1 MIPRSIWRWMILDIK
16 RRKKEKRIYLLGG
29 LIGICVSAVSLFYF
43 FQAEK
48 AEAEKRMV
56 EIVNYV
62 KVQCSTYT
70 HYNESSE
77 SKSLL
82 RAIESARQMSTNI
95 DMEIENG
102 GQLSEDFLKENL
114 QTLWVDGILVLDTEG
129 RTECEYSMDES
140 LTSEITEYLQKD
152 IIMDFAGYEE
162 RSYSERFTR
171 EDGSHIAIAAC
182 ARKAAQGI
190 VAIYYYTPPE
200 FARNYTLTIQ
210 GLLNGYSTQ
219 KDGTIIV
226 ADEGIIVA
234 SNDESLL
241 RQNTADNEVVQA
253 MKKHTDS
260 QHIYHLRKEGT
271 GCYGIMLKQC
281 DYYIY
286 AYLPDTEVFHN
297 LPLSMIGVISL
308 YCLMF
313 SIFWFWTYRTN
324 LAHRKQEQEKDEKYK
339 AELLIAA
346 KKAEAA
352 NEAKT
357 EFLQRMSHDIR
368 TPINGIRGLVN
379 MADHY
384 AEDMEKQTEF
394 RTKVKEASNLL
405 LELVNDVLDMSKLE
419 SGEIVL
425 EEIPFNLSSI
435 SREVFVVIEQMA
447 AEQNIR
453 VVWEKKEIT
462 HRDFIGSPGYVKRV
476 MMNILSNAV
485 KYNKENGQIYISCVE
500 IPSEQPEMTTME
512 FVCRDTGIGMAEEF
526 QKHIFEPFAQE
537 HTGSRA
543 KFAGTGLG
551 MAISKKLVEEM
562 GGTITFESEKG
573 VGTTF
578 VIRVPFKID
587 PDADKRE
594 EPKNVSEKSI
604 KGLHVLLA
612 EDNELNM
619 EIAEFV
625 LQNEGAEVTKAWNGQ
640 ETVELFRKSES
651 GEFDVILMDI
661 MMPVLNGYEA
671 ARRIRSLDRED
682 AKKIPIIAM
691 TANAFTEDRIRAKEA
706 GMDEHIAKPVD
717 VELLIKV
724 IHNYKNHTDK
734 GNKIIWIKN
743 KKS

>member
-1 MIPRSIWRWMILDIK
+1 MDIK
-16 RRKKEKRIYLLGG
+16 RKKKEKRIQLFGG
-29 LIGICVSAVSLFYF
+29 LIGICVAVVSLFYF
-43 FQAEK
+43 FHAEK

-102 GQLSEDFLKENL
+102 GHLSQEFLKENL
-114 QTLWVDGILVLDTEG
+114 QTLWVDGILVLDAVGKTD
-129 RTECEYSMDES
+129 CEYSMDES
-140 LTSEITEYLQKD
+140 LTGEITAYLQKD

-171 EDGSHIAIAAC
+171 EDGSYIDIATC
-182 ARKAAQGI
+182 ARKDAPGI

-210 GLLNGYSTQ
+210 GLLNGYSIQ
-219 KDGTIIV
+219 KDGTVIV
-226 ADEGIIVA
+226 ADDGIVVA

-241 RQNTADNEVVQA
+241 GQNTADNEVVQA

-271 GCYGIMLKQC
+271 GCYGIMLKQR

-286 AYLPDTEVFHN
+286 AYLPDTEVFRN
-297 LPLSMIGVISL
+297 LPLSVTAVVFL
-308 YCLMF
+308 YLL
-313 SIFWFWTYRTN
+313 IFGIFCFWGYRAD
-324 LAHRKQEQEKDEKYK
+324 LAHRKHEQEKDEKYK
-339 AELLIAA
+339 AELLRAA

-368 TPINGIRGLVN
+368 TPINGICGMIDV
-379 MADHY
+379 ADHY
-384 AEDMEKQTEF
+384 AEDMKKQTEC
-394 RTKVKEASNLL
+394 RAKIKEASHLL
-405 LELVNDVLDMSKLE
+405 LELINEVLDMSKLE
-419 SGEIVL
+419 SDEVIL
-425 EEIPFNLSSI
+425 EEIPFNLNSI
-435 SREVFVVIEQMA
+435 SEEILGVIEHMA

-453 VVWEKKEIT
+453 ILWEEKEVT
-462 HRDFIGSPGYVKRV
+462 HWNLIGSPVHVKRIL
-476 MMNILSNAV
+476 MNILSNAV
-485 KYNKENGQIYISCVE
+485 KYNKENGYVYISCRE
-500 IPSEQPEMTTME
+500 IPSEQTAMTTLE
-512 FVCRDTGIGMAEEF
+512 FVCRDTGIGMTEAF
-526 QKHIFEPFAQE
+526 QKRIFEPFAQE
-537 HTGSRA
+537 HAGSRT

-551 MAISKKLVEEM
+551 MPITKKLVEKM
-562 GGTITFESEKG
+562 GGTISFESKEG
-573 VGTTF
+573 TGTTF
-578 VIRVPFKID
+578 VIRIPFRID
-587 PDADKRE
+587 TDRKDRTETE
-594 EPKNVSEKSI
+594 EKTETSI
-604 KGLHVLLA
+604 QGLHVLLT

-625 LQNEGAEVTKAWNGQ
+625 LQNEGAVVTKAWNGQ
-640 ETVELFRKSES
+640 KAVDIFRKNRP

-661 MMPVLNGYEA
+661 MMPVMNGYEA
-671 ARRIRSLDRED
+671 AKMIRSLDRED
-682 AKKIPIIAM
+682 AKVIPIIAM
-691 TANAFTEDRIRAKEA
+691 TANAFIEDRMRAKEA

-717 VELLIKV
+717 RKLLVKV
-724 IHNYKNHTDK
+724 INELVKHNQREKL
-734 GNKIIWIKN
+734 
-743 KKS
+743 

>member
-1 MIPRSIWRWMILDIK
+1 
-16 RRKKEKRIYLLGG
+16 
-29 LIGICVSAVSLFYF
+29 
-43 FQAEK
+43 
-48 AEAEKRMV
+48 
-56 EIVNYV
+56 
-62 KVQCSTYT
+62 
-70 HYNESSE
+70 
-77 SKSLL
+77 
-82 RAIESARQMSTNI
+82 MSTNI
-95 DMEIENG
+95 KMETENG
-102 GQLSEDFLKENL
+102 RQLSQDFLKENM
-114 QTLWVDGILVLDTEG
+114 QTLWVDGIIVLGKEG
-129 RTECEYSMDES
+129 KTDCEYSTDES
-140 LTSEITEYLQKD
+140 LTSEITAYLQKD

-171 EDGSHIAIAAC
+171 EDGSRIDIAAC
-182 ARKAAQGI
+182 ARKDEPGI
-190 VAIYYYTPPE
+190 VAIYYYTSPE
-200 FARNYTLTIQ
+200 FTRNYTLTIQ
-210 GLLNGYSTQ
+210 GLLKGYSTQ

-226 ADEGIIVA
+226 ADNGIVVA

-241 RQNTADNEVVQA
+241 GQNTADNEVVQA
-253 MKKHTDS
+253 MKRHTDS
-260 QHIYHLRKEGT
+260 QHIYHLKNEGI
-271 GCYGIMLKQC
+271 GCYGIMLKQR

-297 LPLSMIGVISL
+297 LPFGVISVIFF
-308 YCLMF
+308 YFLMF

-384 AEDMEKQTEF
+384 ADDMEKQTEY

-453 VVWEKKEIT
+453 VAWEKKEIT

-485 KYNKENGQIYISCVE
+485 KYNKENGQIYVSCVE

-562 GGTITFESEKG
+562 GGTITFESKKG

-587 PDADKRE
+587 LDADKRE
-594 EPKNVSEKSI
+594 ESKDVSEKSI
-604 KGLHVLLA
+604 KGMHVLLA

-619 EIAEFV
+619 EIAEFL

-640 ETVELFRKSES
+640 EIVELFRKSEA

-661 MMPVLNGYEA
+661 MMPIINGYEA
-671 ARRIRSLDRED
+671 AKRIRSLDRED

-706 GMDEHIAKPVD
+706 GMDEHVAKPID

-724 IHNYKNHTDK
+724 IHKLVKHN
-734 GNKIIWIKN
+734 
-743 KKS
+743 

>member
-1 MIPRSIWRWMILDIK
+1 M
-16 RRKKEKRIYLLGG
+16 
-29 LIGICVSAVSLFYF
+29 
-43 FQAEK
+43 
-48 AEAEKRMV
+48 
-56 EIVNYV
+56 
-62 KVQCSTYT
+62 
-70 HYNESSE
+70 
-77 SKSLL
+77 
-82 RAIESARQMSTNI
+82 
-95 DMEIENG
+95 
-102 GQLSEDFLKENL
+102 
-114 QTLWVDGILVLDTEG
+114 LDTEG
-129 RTECEYSMDES
+129 KTDCEYSTDES
-140 LTSEITEYLQKD
+140 LTNEITAYLQKD

-171 EDGSHIAIAAC
+171 EDGSRIDIAAC
-182 ARKAAQGI
+182 ARKDEPGI
-190 VAIYYYTPPE
+190 VAIYYYTSLE
-200 FARNYTLTIQ
+200 FTRNYTLTIQ
-210 GLLNGYSTQ
+210 GLLKGYSTQ

-226 ADEGIIVA
+226 ADNGIVVA

-241 RQNTADNEVVQA
+241 GQNTADNEVVQA
-253 MKKHTDS
+253 MKRHTDS
-260 QHIYHLRKEGT
+260 QHIYHLKNEGI
-271 GCYGIMLKQC
+271 GCYGIMLKQR

-297 LPLSMIGVISL
+297 LPFGVISVIFF
-308 YCLMF
+308 YFLMF

-346 KKAEAA
+346 KKAETA

-384 AEDMEKQTEF
+384 ADDMEKQTEY

-453 VVWEKKEIT
+453 VAWEKKEIT

-485 KYNKENGQIYISCVE
+485 KYNKENGQIYVSCVE

-537 HTGSRA
+537 YTGSRA

-562 GGTITFESEKG
+562 GGTITFESKKG

-587 PDADKRE
+587 LDADKRE
-594 EPKNVSEKSI
+594 ESKDVSEKSI
-604 KGLHVLLA
+604 KGMHVLLA

-619 EIAEFV
+619 EIAEFL

-640 ETVELFRKSES
+640 EIVELFRKSEA

-661 MMPVLNGYEA
+661 MMPIINGYEA
-671 ARRIRSLDRED
+671 TKRIRSLDRED

-706 GMDEHIAKPVD
+706 GMDEHVAKPID

-724 IHNYKNHTDK
+724 IHKLVKHN
-734 GNKIIWIKN
+734 
-743 KKS
+743 

>member
-1 MIPRSIWRWMILDIK
+1 MDIK
-16 RRKKEKRIYLLGG
+16 RKKKEKRIQLVGG
-29 LIGICVSAVSLFYF
+29 LIGVCVAVVSLFYF
-43 FQAEK
+43 FHAEK

-95 DMEIENG
+95 NMETENG
-102 GQLSEDFLKENL
+102 RQLSRDFLKENL
-114 QTLWVDGILVLDTEG
+114 QTLWVNGIIVLDTEG
-129 RTECEYSMDES
+129 KIDCEYSTDES
-140 LTSEITEYLQKD
+140 LANEITEYLQKE

-162 RSYSERFTR
+162 RSYSERFNR
-171 EDGSHIAIAAC
+171 KDGSHIDIAAC
-182 ARKAAQGI
+182 ARKDAQGI
-190 VAIYYYTPPE
+190 VAVYYYTPPK

-210 GLLNGYSTQ
+210 SLLNGYSTQ

-241 RQNTADNEVVQA
+241 GQNTADNEVVKA
-253 MKKHTDS
+253 MKSNTDS
-260 QHIYHLRKEGT
+260 QHIYHLKNEGT
-271 GCYGIMLKQC
+271 GCYGIMLKQR

-286 AYLPDTEVFHN
+286 AYLSDTEVFHN
-297 LPLSMIGVISL
+297 LPLNVISVIFL
-308 YCLMF
+308 YFLMF

-324 LAHRKQEQEKDEKYK
+324 QAHQKQEQEKDEKYK
-339 AELLIAA
+339 TELLIAA

-368 TPINGIRGLVN
+368 TPINGICGMVN

-384 AEDMEKQTEF
+384 ADDMEKQKEY

-435 SREVFVVIEQMA
+435 YREVFVVIEQVA
-447 AEQNIR
+447 AEQNLQI
-453 VVWEKKEIT
+453 VWEKKEIT
-462 HRDFIGSPGYVKRV
+462 HRDLIGSPRYVKRV
-476 MMNILSNAV
+476 MMNILSNAM
-485 KYNKENGQIYISCVE
+485 KYNRENGHIYISCIE
-500 IPSEQPEMTTME
+500 IPSGQPETTTME

-537 HTGSRA
+537 HAGSRTR
-543 KFAGTGLG
+543 FSGTGLG
-551 MAISKKLVEEM
+551 MPISKKLIEKM
-562 GGTITFESEKG
+562 GGTITFESAEG
-573 VGTTF
+573 IGTTF

-587 PDADKRE
+587 LDVDIRE
-594 EPKNVSEKSI
+594 EQADVSEKSI
-604 KGLHVLLA
+604 KGLHILLA

-625 LQNEGAEVTKAWNGQ
+625 LQNEGAEVSKAWNGE

-651 GEFDVILMDI
+651 GEFDAILMDI
-661 MMPVLNGYEA
+661 MMPVMNGYEA
-671 ARRIRSLDRED
+671 TKMIRSLDRED
-682 AKKIPIIAM
+682 AKVIPIIAM
-691 TANAFTEDRIRAKEA
+691 TANAFTEDRLRAKEA
-706 GMDEHIAKPVD
+706 GMNEHIAKPFD
-717 VELLIKV
+717 VKLLV
-724 IHNYKNHTDK
+724 
-734 GNKIIWIKN
+734 KIIHKLVH
-743 KKS
+743 

>member
-1 MIPRSIWRWMILDIK
+1 MDIK
-16 RRKKEKRIYLLGG
+16 RKKKEKRIRLIGG
-29 LIGICVSAVSLFYF
+29 LIGICVAVVSPFYF
-43 FQAEK
+43 FHAEK

-95 DMEIENG
+95 NMETENG
-102 GQLSEDFLKENL
+102 GQLSREFLKGNL
-114 QTLWVDGILVLDTEG
+114 QTLWVNGIIVLDKEG
-129 RTECEYSMDES
+129 KTDCEYSTDES
-140 LTSEITEYLQKD
+140 LANEITEYLQKE

-162 RSYSERFTR
+162 RSYSERFIR
-171 EDGSHIAIAAC
+171 EDGSRIDIAAC
-182 ARKAAQGI
+182 ARKDAPGI
-190 VAIYYYTPPE
+190 VAVYYYTSPE
-200 FARNYTLTIQ
+200 FVRNYTLTIQ
-210 GLLNGYSTQ
+210 GLLNGYSVQ

-226 ADEGIIVA
+226 ADDGTVVA
-234 SNDESLL
+234 SNDESMLG
-241 RQNTADNEVVQA
+241 QNTSGNEVVQA

-260 QHIYHLRKEGT
+260 QHIYHLKNEGT
-271 GCYGIMLKQC
+271 RCYGIMLKQR

-286 AYLPDTEVFHN
+286 AYLPDMEVFHN
-297 LPLSMIGVISL
+297 LPLNVAGVIFL
-308 YCLMF
+308 YLLIF
-313 SIFWFWTYRTN
+313 SVFWFWAYRTN
-324 LAHRKQEQEKDEKYK
+324 LTHRKQEQEKDEKYK

-384 AEDMEKQTEF
+384 ADDMERQTEY

-453 VVWEKKEIT
+453 VAWEKKEIT

-485 KYNKENGQIYISCVE
+485 KYNKENGQIYVSCVE

-562 GGTITFESEKG
+562 GGTITFESKKG

-587 PDADKRE
+587 LDADKRE
-594 EPKNVSEKSI
+594 ESKDVSEKSI
-604 KGLHVLLA
+604 KGMHVLLA

-619 EIAEFV
+619 EIAEFL

-640 ETVELFRKSES
+640 EIVELFRKSES

-661 MMPVLNGYEA
+661 MMPIINGYEA
-671 ARRIRSLDRED
+671 AKSIRSLDRED

-706 GMDEHIAKPVD
+706 GMDEHVAKPID

-724 IHNYKNHTDK
+724 IHKLVKHN
-734 GNKIIWIKN
+734 
-743 KKS
+743 

>member
-1 MIPRSIWRWMILDIK
+1 MDIK
-16 RRKKEKRIYLLGG
+16 RKKKEKRIQLLGG
-29 LIGICVSAVSLFYF
+29 LIGICVAVVSLFYF
-43 FQAEK
+43 FYAEK
-48 AEAEKRMV
+48 AEAEKRLV

-95 DMEIENG
+95 SMETENG
-102 GQLSEDFLKENL
+102 GQLSQDFLKENL
-114 QTLWVDGILVLDTEG
+114 QTLWVDGIIVLDKEG
-129 RTECEYSMDES
+129 KMDYEYSMDES
-140 LTSEITEYLQKD
+140 LANEITEYLQKE

-162 RSYSERFTR
+162 RSYSERFAR
-171 EDGSHIAIAAC
+171 KDGSYVDIAAC
-182 ARKAAQGI
+182 ARKDVPGV
-190 VAIYYYTPPE
+190 VAIYYYTSPE
-200 FARNYTLTIQ
+200 FTRNYTLTIQ
-210 GLLNGYSTQ
+210 ELLNGYSVQ

-226 ADEGIIVA
+226 ADDGIVVA
-234 SNDESLL
+234 SNDERLL
-241 RQNTADNEVVQA
+241 GQNTADNEVVQA

-260 QHIYHLRKEGT
+260 QHIYHLKNEGT
-271 GCYGIMLKQC
+271 RCYGIMLKQR

-297 LPLSMIGVISL
+297 LPLNVAGVIFL
-308 YCLMF
+308 YLLIF
-313 SIFWFWTYRTN
+313 SIFWFWAYRTN
-324 LAHRKQEQEKDEKYK
+324 LTHRKQEQKKDEKYK

-485 KYNKENGQIYISCVE
+485 KYNRENGQIYISCVE

-578 VIRVPFKID
+578 VIRVPFQID

-640 ETVELFRKSES
+640 ETVELFRKSEA

-706 GMDEHIAKPVD
+706 GMDEHVAKPVD
-717 VELLIKV
+717 AELLIKV
-724 IHNYKNHTDK
+724 IHKLVKCN
-734 GNKIIWIKN
+734 
-743 KKS
+743 

>member
-1 MIPRSIWRWMILDIK
+1 MDIK
-16 RRKKEKRIYLLGG
+16 RKKIEKRIRLIGG
-29 LIGICVSAVSLFYF
+29 LIGICVAVVSLFYF
-43 FQAEK
+43 FHAEK

-95 DMEIENG
+95 NMETENG
-102 GQLSEDFLKENL
+102 GQLSRELLKGNL
-114 QTLWVDGILVLDTEG
+114 QTLWVDGIIVLDKEG
-129 RTECEYSMDES
+129 KTDCEYSTDES
-140 LTSEITEYLQKD
+140 LANEITEYLQKE

-162 RSYSERFTR
+162 RSYSERFIR
-171 EDGSHIAIAAC
+171 EDGSRIDIAAC
-182 ARKAAQGI
+182 ARKDAPGI
-190 VAIYYYTPPE
+190 VAVYYYTSPE
-200 FARNYTLTIQ
+200 FVRNYTLTIQ
-210 GLLNGYSTQ
+210 GLLNGYSVQ

-226 ADEGIIVA
+226 ADDGTVVA
-234 SNDESLL
+234 SNDESMLG
-241 RQNTADNEVVQA
+241 QNTSGNEVVQA

-260 QHIYHLRKEGT
+260 QHIYHLKNEGT
-271 GCYGIMLKQC
+271 GCYGIMLKQR

-286 AYLPDTEVFHN
+286 AYLPDIEVFHN
-297 LPLSMIGVISL
+297 LPLSVAGVVFL
-308 YCLMF
+308 YFLIF
-313 SIFWFWTYRTN
+313 SIFLFWSHRTN
-324 LAHRKQEQEKDEKYK
+324 QVHQKLEQEKDEKYK

-368 TPINGIRGLVN
+368 TPINGICGLVN
-379 MADHY
+379 MAEHY
-384 AEDMEKQTEF
+384 ADNMEKQTEY

-425 EEIPFNLSSI
+425 EEIPFNLSKI

-447 AEQNIR
+447 AEQNIQIK
-453 VVWEKKEIT
+453 WEKKEIT
-462 HRDFIGSPGYVKRV
+462 HRDLIGSPGYVKRV
-476 MMNILSNAV
+476 MMNILSNAM
-485 KYNKENGQIYISCVE
+485 KYNRENGHIYISCIE
-500 IPSEQPEMTTME
+500 IPSGQPETTTME
-512 FVCRDTGIGMAEEF
+512 FVCRDTGIGMTEEF

-537 HTGSRA
+537 HSGSRT

-551 MAISKKLVEEM
+551 MPIAKKLIEKM
-562 GGTITFESEKG
+562 GGTITFESVEG

-578 VIRVPFKID
+578 VIRVPFRID
-587 PDADKRE
+587 TDRDSKVE
-594 EPKNVSEKSI
+594 TGEKTEVSI
-604 KGLHVLLA
+604 RGLHILLA

-619 EIAEFV
+619 EIAEFM
-625 LQNEGAEVTKAWNGQ
+625 LQNEGAEVTKAWDGQ
-640 ETVELFRKSES
+640 EAVKIFEKSRS

-661 MMPVLNGYEA
+661 MMPVMNGYEA
-671 ARRIRSLDRED
+671 AKMIRSLDKED
-682 AKKIPIIAM
+682 AKAIPIIAM
-691 TANAFTEDRIRAKEA
+691 TANAFAEDRIRAKEA
-706 GMDEHIAKPVD
+706 GMDEHVAKPVD

-724 IHNYKNHTDK
+724 IHRLVE
-734 GNKIIWIKN
+734 
-743 KKS
+743 

>member
-1 MIPRSIWRWMILDIK
+1 MDIK
-16 RRKKEKRIYLLGG
+16 RKKNEKRIYLLGG
-29 LIGICVSAVSLFYF
+29 LIGICVAVVALFYF
-43 FQAEK
+43 FHAEK

-95 DMEIENG
+95 DMETENG
-102 GQLSEDFLKENL
+102 GQLSREFLKGNL
-114 QTLWVDGILVLDTEG
+114 QTLWVDGIIVLDKEG
-129 RTECEYSMDES
+129 KTDCEYSEDES
-140 LTSEITEYLQKD
+140 LTDEITEYLQKE

-162 RSYSERFTR
+162 RTYSERFIR
-171 EDGSHIAIAAC
+171 EDGSRIDIAAC
-182 ARKAAQGI
+182 ARKDAPGI
-190 VAIYYYTPPE
+190 VAIYYYTSPE
-200 FARNYTLTIQ
+200 FTRNYTLTIQ
-210 GLLNGYSTQ
+210 GLLNGYSVQ

-226 ADEGIIVA
+226 ADNGIIVA
-234 SNDESLL
+234 SNDASLL

-260 QHIYHLRKEGT
+260 QHIYHLKKEGI
-271 GCYGIMLKQC
+271 GCYGIMLKQRV
-281 DYYIY
+281 YYIY

-297 LPLSMIGVISL
+297 LPFSVISVMFL
-308 YCLMF
+308 YFLIF

-324 LAHRKQEQEKDEKYK
+324 RAHQKMEQEKDEKYT
-339 AELLIAA
+339 ADLLIAA

-379 MADHY
+379 MADYY
-384 AEDMEKQTEF
+384 ADDMEKQAEY

-447 AEQNIR
+447 AEQNIQIA
-453 VVWEKKEIT
+453 WEKKELT
-462 HRDFIGSPGYVKRV
+462 HRDLIGSPGYVKRV

-485 KYNKENGQIYISCVE
+485 KYNRENGQIYISCVE

-512 FVCRDTGIGMAEEF
+512 FVCRDTGIGMTEEF
-526 QKHIFEPFAQE
+526 QKCVFEPFAQE
-537 HTGSRA
+537 HAGSRT

-551 MAISKKLVEEM
+551 MAIAKNLIEKM

-578 VIRVPFKID
+578 VIRVPFKINLD
-587 PDADKRE
+587 VDKRE
-594 EPKNVSEKSI
+594 EPKEVSEKSI
-604 KGLHVLLA
+604 KGMHILLA

-640 ETVELFRKSES
+640 EAVELFRNSDP
-651 GEFDVILMDI
+651 GEFDVILIDI
-661 MMPVLNGYEA
+661 MMPVMNGYEA
-671 ARRIRSLDRED
+671 AKRIRSLDRED
-682 AKKIPIIAM
+682 AKNIPIIAM
-691 TANAFTEDRIRAKEA
+691 TANAFAEDRIRAREA
-706 GMDEHIAKPVD
+706 GMDEHVAKPVD
-717 VELLIKV
+717 AELLIKV
-724 IHNYKNHTDK
+724 IHKLVY
-734 GNKIIWIKN
+734 
-743 KKS
+743 

>member
-1 MIPRSIWRWMILDIK
+1 MDIK
-16 RRKKEKRIYLLGG
+16 RKKKEKRIQLLGC
-29 LIGICVSAVSLFYF
+29 LIGICVAVVSLFYF
-43 FQAEK
+43 FHAEK
-48 AEAEKRMV
+48 EEAEKRMV

-77 SKSLL
+77 CKSLL
-82 RAIESARQMSTNI
+82 RSIESARQMSTNI
-95 DMEIENG
+95 ATETENG
-102 GQLSEDFLKENL
+102 GQLSQDFLKENL
-114 QTLWVDGILVLDTEG
+114 QTLWVDGILVLGTDGKTD
-129 RTECEYSMDES
+129 CEYSTDES
-140 LTSEITEYLQKD
+140 LTNEITEYLQKD

-162 RSYSERFTR
+162 RTYSERFDR
-171 EDGSHIAIAAC
+171 EDGSHIDIAAC
-182 ARKAAQGI
+182 ARKDAPGI
-190 VAIYYYTPPE
+190 VAIYYYTSPE
-200 FARNYTLTIQ
+200 FTRNYTLTIQ

-226 ADEGIIVA
+226 ADEGIVVA

-241 RQNTADNEVVQA
+241 GQNTADNEVVQA

-260 QHIYHLRKEGT
+260 QHIYHLKKEGT
-271 GCYGIMLKQC
+271 GCYGIMLKQR

-286 AYLPDTEVFHN
+286 AYLPDREVFHN
-297 LPLSMIGVISL
+297 LPLSVAGVIFL
-308 YCLMF
+308 YLLIF
-313 SIFWFWTYRTN
+313 SVFLFWGHRTN
-324 LAHRKQEQEKDEKYK
+324 QAHQKQELEKDEKYK

-368 TPINGIRGLVN
+368 TPINGICGMVN

-384 AEDMEKQTEF
+384 ADDMEKQKEY

-405 LELVNDVLDMSKLE
+405 LELVNDVLDMSKFE

-425 EEIPFNLSSI
+425 EEVPFNLSKI
-435 SREVFVVIEQMA
+435 FREVFVVIEQIA

-453 VVWEKKEIT
+453 IVWEKKEIK
-462 HRDFIGSPGYVKRV
+462 HRDFIGSPRYVKRV

-485 KYNKENGQIYISCVE
+485 KYNRENGQIHISCRE
-500 IPSEQPEMTTME
+500 IPSEQPETTTME
-512 FVCRDTGIGMAEEF
+512 FVCRDTGIGMTEEF
-526 QKHIFEPFAQE
+526 QKYVFEPFAQE
-537 HTGSRA
+537 HTGSRT
-543 KFAGTGLG
+543 KFTGTGLG
-551 MAISKKLVEEM
+551 MPITKKLVEKM

-578 VIRVPFKID
+578 VIQVPFKID
-587 PDADKRE
+587 MDADKRE
-594 EPKNVSEKSI
+594 EQTDVSENSI
-604 KGLHVLLA
+604 KGLHILLA

-625 LQNEGAEVTKAWNGQ
+625 LQNEGADVTKAWNGQ
-640 ETVELFRKSES
+640 EAVELFRNSKP
-651 GEFDVILMDI
+651 GEFNVILMDI
-661 MMPVLNGYEA
+661 MMPVVNGYEA
-671 ARRIRSLDRED
+671 TKMIRSLDRED

-691 TANAFTEDRIRAKEA
+691 TANAFTEDRIRAKKA

-724 IHNYKNHTDK
+724 IHKFVENDER
-734 GNKIIWIKN
+734 
-743 KKS
+743 S

>member
-1 MIPRSIWRWMILDIK
+1 MILDIK
-16 RRKKEKRIYLLGG
+16 KMKKEKRIHLLGG
-29 LIGICVSAVSLFYF
+29 LIGICVAVVALFYF
-43 FQAEK
+43 FHVEK
-48 AEAEKRMV
+48 AEAEERMV

-102 GQLSEDFLKENL
+102 GQLRREFLKKNL
-114 QTLWVDGILVLDTEG
+114 KTLWVDGILVLDTEG
-129 RTECEYSMDES
+129 KTDCEYSTDES
-140 LTSEITEYLQKD
+140 LTNEITAYLQKD

-171 EDGSHIAIAAC
+171 EDGSRIDIAAC
-182 ARKAAQGI
+182 ARKDEPGI
-190 VAIYYYTPPE
+190 VAIYYYTSPE
-200 FARNYTLTIQ
+200 FTRNYTLTIQ
-210 GLLNGYSTQ
+210 GLLKGYSTQ

-226 ADEGIIVA
+226 ADNGIVVA

-241 RQNTADNEVVQA
+241 GQNTADNEVVQA
-253 MKKHTDS
+253 MKRHTDS
-260 QHIYHLRKEGT
+260 QHIYHLKNEGI
-271 GCYGIMLKQC
+271 GCYGIMLKQR

-297 LPLSMIGVISL
+297 LPFGVISVIFF
-308 YCLMF
+308 YFLMF

-384 AEDMEKQTEF
+384 ADDMERQTEY

-453 VVWEKKEIT
+453 VAWEKKEIT

-485 KYNKENGQIYISCVE
+485 KYNKENGQIYVSCVE

-562 GGTITFESEKG
+562 GGTITFESKKG

-587 PDADKRE
+587 LDADKRE
-594 EPKNVSEKSI
+594 ESKDVSEKSI
-604 KGLHVLLA
+604 KGMHVLLA

-619 EIAEFV
+619 EIAEFL

-640 ETVELFRKSES
+640 EIVELFRKSES

-661 MMPVLNGYEA
+661 MMPIINGYEA
-671 ARRIRSLDRED
+671 AKRIRSLDRED

-706 GMDEHIAKPVD
+706 GMDEHVAKPID

-724 IHNYKNHTDK
+724 IHKLVKHN
-734 GNKIIWIKN
+734 
-743 KKS
+743 

>member
-1 MIPRSIWRWMILDIK
+1 MDIK
-16 RRKKEKRIYLLGG
+16 RKKKEKRIQLFGG
-29 LIGICVSAVSLFYF
+29 LIGVCVAVASLFYF
-43 FQAEK
+43 FHAEK

-70 HYNESSE
+70 HFNESSE

-95 DMEIENG
+95 KMEIENG
-102 GQLSEDFLKENL
+102 GQLSRDFLKENL
-114 QTLWVDGILVLDTEG
+114 QTLWVDGIIVLDAEG
-129 RTECEYSMDES
+129 KTDCEYSTDES
-140 LTSEITEYLQKD
+140 LANEITEYLQKE

-171 EDGSHIAIAAC
+171 EDGSRIDIAAC
-182 ARKAAQGI
+182 ARKDVPGI
-190 VAIYYYTPPE
+190 VAIYYYTSPE
-200 FARNYTLTIQ
+200 VTRNYTLTIQ
-210 GLLNGYSTQ
+210 GLFKGYSTQ

-226 ADEGIIVA
+226 ADNGIVVA

-241 RQNTADNEVVQA
+241 GQNTADNEVVQA
-253 MKKHTDS
+253 MKRHTDS
-260 QHIYHLRKEGT
+260 QHIYHLKNEGI
-271 GCYGIMLKQC
+271 GCYGIMLKQR

-297 LPLSMIGVISL
+297 LPFGVISVIFF
-308 YCLMF
+308 YFLMF

-384 AEDMEKQTEF
+384 ADDMEKQTEY

-453 VVWEKKEIT
+453 VAWEKKEIT

-485 KYNKENGQIYISCVE
+485 KYNKENGQIYVSCVE

-562 GGTITFESEKG
+562 GGTITFESKKG

-587 PDADKRE
+587 LDADKRE
-594 EPKNVSEKSI
+594 ESKDVSEKSI
-604 KGLHVLLA
+604 KGMHVLLA

-619 EIAEFV
+619 EIAEFL

-640 ETVELFRKSES
+640 EIVELFRKSES

-661 MMPVLNGYEA
+661 MMPIINGYEA
-671 ARRIRSLDRED
+671 AKRIRSLDRED

-706 GMDEHIAKPVD
+706 GMDEHVAKPID

-724 IHNYKNHTDK
+724 IHKLVKHN
-734 GNKIIWIKN
+734 
-743 KKS
+743 

>member
-1 MIPRSIWRWMILDIK
+1 MDIK
-16 RRKKEKRIYLLGG
+16 KMKKEKRIHLLGG
-29 LIGICVSAVSLFYF
+29 LIGICVAVVALFYF
-43 FQAEK
+43 FHVEK
-48 AEAEKRMV
+48 AEAEERMV

-102 GQLSEDFLKENL
+102 GQLRREFLKENL
-114 QTLWVDGILVLDTEG
+114 KTLWVDGILVLDTEG
-129 RTECEYSMDES
+129 KTDCEYSTDES
-140 LTSEITEYLQKD
+140 LTNEITAYLQKD

-171 EDGSHIAIAAC
+171 EDGSRIDIAAC
-182 ARKAAQGI
+182 ARKDDPGI
-190 VAIYYYTPPE
+190 VAIYYYTSPE
-200 FARNYTLTIQ
+200 FTRNYTLTIQ
-210 GLLNGYSTQ
+210 GLLKGYSTQ

-226 ADEGIIVA
+226 ADNGIVVA

-241 RQNTADNEVVQA
+241 GQNTADNEVVQA
-253 MKKHTDS
+253 MKRHTDS
-260 QHIYHLRKEGT
+260 QHIYHLKNEGI
-271 GCYGIMLKQC
+271 GCYGIMLKQR

-297 LPLSMIGVISL
+297 LPFGVISVIFF
-308 YCLMF
+308 YFLMF

-384 AEDMEKQTEF
+384 ADDMEKQTEY

-453 VVWEKKEIT
+453 VAWEKKEIT

-485 KYNKENGQIYISCVE
+485 KYNKENGQIYVSCVE
-500 IPSEQPEMTTME
+500 IPSEQSEMTTME

-562 GGTITFESEKG
+562 GGTITFESKKG

-587 PDADKRE
+587 LDADKRE
-594 EPKNVSEKSI
+594 ESKDVSEKSI
-604 KGLHVLLA
+604 KGMHVLLA

-619 EIAEFV
+619 EIAEFL

-640 ETVELFRKSES
+640 EIVELFRKSES

-661 MMPVLNGYEA
+661 MMPIINGYEA
-671 ARRIRSLDRED
+671 AKRIRSLDRED

-706 GMDEHIAKPVD
+706 GMDEHVAKPID

-724 IHNYKNHTDK
+724 IHKLVKHN
-734 GNKIIWIKN
+734 
-743 KKS
+743 

>member
-1 MIPRSIWRWMILDIK
+1 MDIK
-16 RRKKEKRIYLLGG
+16 RKKKEKRIQLLGG
-29 LIGICVSAVSLFYF
+29 LIGICVAVVSLFYF
-43 FQAEK
+43 FHVEK

-95 DMEIENG
+95 NMETENG
-102 GQLSEDFLKENL
+102 RQLSRDFLKENL
-114 QTLWVDGILVLDTEG
+114 QTLWVNGIIVLDTEG
-129 RTECEYSMDES
+129 KIDCEYSTDES
-140 LTSEITEYLQKD
+140 LANEITEYLQKE
-152 IIMDFAGYEE
+152 IIMDFVGYEE
-162 RSYSERFTR
+162 RSYSERINR
-171 EDGSHIAIAAC
+171 KDGSHIDIAAC
-182 ARKAAQGI
+182 ARKDAQGI
-190 VAIYYYTPPE
+190 VAVYYYTPPK

-210 GLLNGYSTQ
+210 SLLNGYSTQ

-241 RQNTADNEVVQA
+241 GQNTADNEVVKA
-253 MKKHTDS
+253 MKRNTDS
-260 QHIYHLRKEGT
+260 QHIYHLKNEGT
-271 GCYGIMLKQC
+271 GCYGIMLKQR

-286 AYLPDTEVFHN
+286 AYLSDTEVFHN
-297 LPLSMIGVISL
+297 LPLNVISVIFL
-308 YCLMF
+308 YFLMF

-324 LAHRKQEQEKDEKYK
+324 QSHQKQEQEKDEKYK
-339 AELLIAA
+339 TELLIAA

-368 TPINGIRGLVN
+368 TPINGICGMVN

-384 AEDMEKQTEF
+384 ADDMEKQKEY

-435 SREVFVVIEQMA
+435 YREVFVVIEQVA
-447 AEQNIR
+447 AEQNLQI
-453 VVWEKKEIT
+453 VWEKKEIT
-462 HRDFIGSPGYVKRV
+462 HRDLIGSPRYVKRV
-476 MMNILSNAV
+476 MMNILSNAM
-485 KYNKENGQIYISCVE
+485 KYNRENGHIYISCIE
-500 IPSEQPEMTTME
+500 IPSGQPETTTME

-537 HTGSRA
+537 HAGSRT
-543 KFAGTGLG
+543 KFSGTGLG
-551 MAISKKLVEEM
+551 MPISKKLIEKM
-562 GGTITFESEKG
+562 GGTITFESAEG
-573 VGTTF
+573 IGTTF

-587 PDADKRE
+587 LDVDIRE
-594 EPKNVSEKSI
+594 EQADVSEKSI
-604 KGLHVLLA
+604 KGLHILLA

-625 LQNEGAEVTKAWNGQ
+625 LQNEGAEVSKAWNGE

-651 GEFDVILMDI
+651 GEFDAILMDI
-661 MMPVLNGYEA
+661 MMPVMNGYEA
-671 ARRIRSLDRED
+671 TKMIRSLDRED
-682 AKKIPIIAM
+682 AKVIPIIAM
-691 TANAFTEDRIRAKEA
+691 TANAFTEDRLRAKEA
-706 GMDEHIAKPVD
+706 GMNEHIAKLFD
-717 VELLIKV
+717 AKLLV
-724 IHNYKNHTDK
+724 
-734 GNKIIWIKN
+734 KIIHKLVH
-743 KKS
+743 

>member
-1 MIPRSIWRWMILDIK
+1 MDIK
-16 RRKKEKRIYLLGG
+16 KKEKRIQLLGG
-29 LIGICVSAVSLFYF
+29 LIGICVAVASLFYF
-43 FQAEK
+43 FHAEK
-48 AEAEKRMV
+48 EEAEKRMV

-95 DMEIENG
+95 DMETEND
-102 GQLSEDFLKENL
+102 GQLSQEFLKENL
-114 QTLWVDGILVLDTEG
+114 QTLWVDGIIVLDTEG
-129 RTECEYSMDES
+129 KIDCEYSTDES
-140 LTSEITEYLQKD
+140 LANEITEYLQKD

-162 RSYSERFTR
+162 RTYSERFNR
-171 EDGSHIAIAAC
+171 KDGSHIDIAAC
-182 ARKAAQGI
+182 ARKDAPGIAA
-190 VAIYYYTPPE
+190 VYYYTPPE

-241 RQNTADNEVVQA
+241 GQNTTDNEVVQA

-260 QHIYHLRKEGT
+260 QHIYHLKKEGI
-271 GCYGIMLKQC
+271 GCYGIMLKQR

-297 LPLSMIGVISL
+297 LPLSVISVIFL
-308 YCLMF
+308 YFLMF
-313 SIFWFWTYRTN
+313 SIFLFWSHRTN
-324 LAHRKQEQEKDEKYK
+324 QVHQKLEQEKDEKYK

-346 KKAEAA
+346 KKAESA

-368 TPINGIRGLVN
+368 TPINGICGMIN

-384 AEDMEKQTEF
+384 ADDMEKQTEY
-394 RTKVKEASNLL
+394 RAKVKEASNLL

-419 SGEIVL
+419 SGEVVL
-425 EEIPFNLSSI
+425 EEVPFNLRKI
-435 SREVFVVIEQMA
+435 SEEVLVVIEQIA

-453 VVWEKKEIT
+453 IVWEKKEIT

-485 KYNKENGQIYISCVE
+485 KYNRANGQIYISCME

-512 FVCRDTGIGMAEEF
+512 FVCRDTGIGMTEEF
-526 QKHIFEPFAQE
+526 QKYIFEPFAQE
-537 HTGSRA
+537 HTGSRT

-551 MAISKKLVEEM
+551 MAISRKLVEKM
-562 GGTITFESEKG
+562 GGTITFESERG
-573 VGTTF
+573 AGTTF

-587 PDADKRE
+587 LDADKRE
-594 EPKNVSEKSI
+594 EQTDVSEKSI
-604 KGLHVLLA
+604 KGLHILLA

-625 LQNEGAEVTKAWNGQ
+625 LQNEGVDVTKAWNGQ
-640 ETVELFRKSES
+640 EAVELFRNSES

-661 MMPVLNGYEA
+661 MMPVMNGYEA
-671 ARRIRSLDRED
+671 TKMIRSLDRED
-682 AKKIPIIAM
+682 AKQIPIIAM

-717 VELLIKV
+717 VELLLKV
-724 IHNYKNHTDK
+724 IHKLVK
-734 GNKIIWIKN
+734 
-743 KKS
+743 

>member
-1 MIPRSIWRWMILDIK
+1 MDIK
-16 RRKKEKRIYLLGG
+16 RSKKEKRIQLLGG
-29 LIGICVSAVSLFYF
+29 LIGICVAVVSLFYF
-43 FQAEK
+43 FHAEK
-48 AEAEKRMV
+48 TEAEKRMV

-95 DMEIENG
+95 NTETENG
-102 GQLSEDFLKENL
+102 GQLSRDFLKENL
-114 QTLWVDGILVLDTEG
+114 QTLWVDGIIVLDTEG
-129 RTECEYSMDES
+129 KIDCEYSTDES
-140 LTSEITEYLQKD
+140 LANEITEYLQKD
-152 IIMDFAGYEE
+152 IIMDFDGYEE
-162 RSYSERFTR
+162 RTYSERFDR
-171 EDGSHIAIAAC
+171 EDGSHVDIAAC
-182 ARKAAQGI
+182 ARKDAPGI
-190 VAIYYYTPPE
+190 VAVYYYTSPE

-219 KDGTIIV
+219 KDGTVLV
-226 ADEGIIVA
+226 ADDGIVVA

-241 RQNTADNEVVQA
+241 GQNTAENEVVQE

-260 QHIYHLRKEGT
+260 QHIYHLKNEEI
-271 GCYGIMLKQC
+271 GCYGIMLKQR

-297 LPLSMIGVISL
+297 LPLSVICVIFL
-308 YCLMF
+308 YFLMF

-368 TPINGIRGLVN
+368 TPINGICGLVN

-384 AEDMEKQTEF
+384 ADDMEKQTEY

-419 SGEIVL
+419 SGEIIL
-425 EEIPFNLSSI
+425 EEVPFNLSSI
-435 SREVFVVIEQMA
+435 SREVFIVIEQMA

-453 VVWEKKEIT
+453 IMWEKKEIT
-462 HRDFIGSPGYVKRV
+462 HRDLIGSPGYVKRV

-485 KYNKENGQIYISCVE
+485 KYNRANGQIYISCME

-512 FVCRDTGIGMAEEF
+512 FVCRDTGIGMTEEF
-526 QKHIFEPFAQE
+526 QKYIFEPFAQE
-537 HTGSRA
+537 HTGSRT

-551 MAISKKLVEEM
+551 MAISRKLVEKM
-562 GGTITFESEKG
+562 GGTITFESERG
-573 VGTTF
+573 AGTTF

-594 EPKNVSEKSI
+594 EQTDVSEKSI
-604 KGLHVLLA
+604 KRLHILLA

-619 EIAEFV
+619 EISEFV
-625 LQNEGAEVTKAWNGQ
+625 LQNEGADVTKAWNGQ
-640 ETVELFRKSES
+640 EAVELFRKSEP

-661 MMPVLNGYEA
+661 MMPVMNGYEA
-671 ARRIRSLDRED
+671 AKMIRSLDRED
-682 AKKIPIIAM
+682 AKAIPIIAM

-706 GMDEHIAKPVD
+706 GMDEHVAKPVD

-724 IHNYKNHTDK
+724 IHKLVR
-734 GNKIIWIKN
+734 
-743 KKS
+743 

>member
-1 MIPRSIWRWMILDIK
+1 MDIK
-16 RRKKEKRIYLLGG
+16 RKKKEKRIQLLGG
-29 LIGICVSAVSLFYF
+29 LMGICVAVVSLFYF
-43 FQAEK
+43 FHAEK
-48 AEAEKRMV
+48 SEAEKRMV

-82 RAIESARQMSTNI
+82 RTIESARQMSTNI
-95 DMEIENG
+95 HMEIGNG
-102 GQLSEDFLKENL
+102 GWLSQDFLKENL
-114 QTLWVDGILVLDTEG
+114 QTLWVDGIIILDKEG
-129 RTECEYSMDES
+129 KTDCEYSTDES
-140 LTSEITEYLQKD
+140 LTNEITEYLQKD
-152 IIMDFAGYEE
+152 IIMDFAVYEE

-171 EDGSHIAIAAC
+171 EDGSYIDIAAC
-182 ARKAAQGI
+182 ARKDAPGI
-190 VAIYYYTPPE
+190 VAIYYYTSPE

-210 GLLNGYSTQ
+210 GLLNGYSVQ
-219 KDGTIIV
+219 KDGTIII
-226 ADEGIIVA
+226 ADDGIVVA

-241 RQNTADNEVVQA
+241 GQNTTGSGVIQE

-260 QHIYHLRKEGT
+260 QHIYHLKDEGT
-271 GCYGIMLKQC
+271 GCYGIMLKQR

-297 LPLSMIGVISL
+297 LPLSVAGVIFL
-308 YCLMF
+308 YCLLF
-313 SIFWFWTYRTN
+313 STFWFWTYRTN
-324 LAHRKQEQEKDEKYK
+324 LMHQKVEQEKDEKYK

-368 TPINGIRGLVN
+368 TPINGICGFVN

-384 AEDMEKQTEF
+384 ADDIKKQTEY

-435 SREVFVVIEQMA
+435 FKEVFVVIEQMA
-447 AEQNIR
+447 SEQNIQIE
-453 VVWEKKEIT
+453 WEKKEIT
-462 HRDFIGSPGYVKRV
+462 HQDFIGSPGYVKRV

-485 KYNKENGQIYISCVE
+485 KYNRENGHIYISCME
-500 IPSEQPEMTTME
+500 ISSKQPEMTTME
-512 FVCRDTGIGMAEEF
+512 FVCRDTGIGMTEEF
-526 QKHIFEPFAQE
+526 QKCVFEPFAQE
-537 HTGSRA
+537 HTGSRT

-551 MAISKKLVEEM
+551 MSIAKNLVEKM
-562 GGTITFESEKG
+562 GGSISFESKEG
-573 VGTTF
+573 AGTTF
-578 VIRVPFKID
+578 VIQVPFKID

-594 EPKNVSEKSI
+594 EQRDVSEKSI
-604 KGLHVLLA
+604 KGLHILLA

-625 LQNEGAEVTKAWNGQ
+625 LQNGGADVTKAWNGQ
-640 ETVELFRKSES
+640 EAVELFRKSEP
-651 GEFDVILMDI
+651 GGFDTILMDI
-661 MMPVLNGYEA
+661 MMPVMNGYEA
-671 ARRIRSLDRED
+671 AKKIRSLDRED
-682 AKKIPIIAM
+682 AKTIPIIAM
-691 TANAFTEDRIRAKEA
+691 TANAFTEDRLKAKEA
-706 GMDEHIAKPVD
+706 GMNEHIVKPLD

-724 IHNYKNHTDK
+724 IHKLVEY
-734 GNKIIWIKN
+734 
-743 KKS
+743 

>member
-1 MIPRSIWRWMILDIK
+1 MDIK
-16 RRKKEKRIYLLGG
+16 KMKKEKRIYLLGG
-29 LIGICVSAVSLFYF
+29 LIGICVAVVALFYF
-43 FQAEK
+43 FHVEK
-48 AEAEKRMV
+48 AEAEERMV
-56 EIVNYV
+56 EIINYV

-102 GQLSEDFLKENL
+102 GQLRREFLKENL
-114 QTLWVDGILVLDTEG
+114 KTLWVDGILVLDTEG
-129 RTECEYSMDES
+129 KTDCEYSTDES
-140 LTSEITEYLQKD
+140 LTNEITAYLQKD

-171 EDGSHIAIAAC
+171 EDGSRIDIAAC
-182 ARKAAQGI
+182 ARKDEPGI
-190 VAIYYYTPPE
+190 VAIYYYTSPE
-200 FARNYTLTIQ
+200 FTRNYTLTIQ
-210 GLLNGYSTQ
+210 GLLKGYSTQ

-226 ADEGIIVA
+226 ADNGIVVA

-241 RQNTADNEVVQA
+241 GQNTADNEVVQA
-253 MKKHTDS
+253 MKRHTDS
-260 QHIYHLRKEGT
+260 QHIYHLKNEGI
-271 GCYGIMLKQC
+271 GCYGIMLKQR

-297 LPLSMIGVISL
+297 LPFGVISVIFF
-308 YCLMF
+308 YFLMF

-384 AEDMEKQTEF
+384 ADDMEKQTEY

-485 KYNKENGQIYISCVE
+485 KYNKENGQIYVSCVE

-537 HTGSRA
+537 YTGSRA

-562 GGTITFESEKG
+562 GGTITFESKKG
-573 VGTTF
+573 VGSTF

-587 PDADKRE
+587 LDADKRE
-594 EPKNVSEKSI
+594 ESKDVSEKSI
-604 KGLHVLLA
+604 KGMHVLLA

-640 ETVELFRKSES
+640 EIVELFRKSEA

-661 MMPVLNGYEA
+661 MMPIINGYEA
-671 ARRIRSLDRED
+671 AKRIRSLDRED

-706 GMDEHIAKPVD
+706 GMDEHIAKPID

-724 IHNYKNHTDK
+724 IHKLVKHN
-734 GNKIIWIKN
+734 
-743 KKS
+743 

>member
-1 MIPRSIWRWMILDIK
+1 MDIK
-16 RRKKEKRIYLLGG
+16 RKKKEKRIYLLGG

-43 FQAEK
+43 FQTEK
-48 AEAEKRMV
+48 AEAEERMV

-95 DMEIENG
+95 KMETENG
-102 GQLSEDFLKENL
+102 RQLSRDFLKENL

-129 RTECEYSMDES
+129 KTYCEYSTEES
-140 LTSEITEYLQKD
+140 LTSEITAYLQKD

-162 RSYSERFTR
+162 RSYSERFNR
-171 EDGSHIAIAAC
+171 KDGSHIDIAAC
-182 ARKAAQGI
+182 ARKDAPGI
-190 VAIYYYTPPE
+190 VAIYYYTSPE

-210 GLLNGYSTQ
+210 GLLKGYSTQ

-226 ADEGIIVA
+226 ADNGIVVA

-241 RQNTADNEVVQA
+241 GQNTANNEVIQA
-253 MKKHTDS
+253 MKRHTDS
-260 QHIYHLRKEGT
+260 QHIYHLKNEGI
-271 GCYGIMLKQC
+271 GCYGIMLKQR

-286 AYLPDTEVFHN
+286 VYLPDTEVFHN
-297 LPLSMIGVISL
+297 LPFGVISVIFL
-308 YCLMF
+308 YFLMF

-453 VVWEKKEIT
+453 IAWEKKEIT
-462 HRDFIGSPGYVKRV
+462 HHDFIGSPGYVKRV

-485 KYNKENGQIYISCVE
+485 KYNRENGQIYISCVE
-500 IPSEQPEMTTME
+500 IPSEQPEMATME

-537 HTGSRA
+537 HTGSRG

-551 MAISKKLVEEM
+551 MAISRKLVEEM

-587 PDADKRE
+587 SDADKRE

-640 ETVELFRKSES
+640 ETVELFRKSEA

-717 VELLIKV
+717 AELLIKV
-724 IHNYKNHTDK
+724 IHKLVKCN
-734 GNKIIWIKN
+734 
-743 KKS
+743 

>member
-1 MIPRSIWRWMILDIK
+1 MILDIK
-16 RRKKEKRIYLLGG
+16 RKKKEKRIQLLGG
-29 LIGICVSAVSLFYF
+29 LIGICVAVVSLFYF
-43 FQAEK
+43 FHAEK

-95 DMEIENG
+95 NMETENG
-102 GQLSEDFLKENL
+102 GQLNEGFLKENL

-129 RTECEYSMDES
+129 KTDCEYSMDES
-140 LTSEITEYLQKD
+140 LTDEITEYLQKD

-162 RSYSERFTR
+162 RSYSERFIR
-171 EDGSHIAIAAC
+171 EDGSRIDIAAC
-182 ARKAAQGI
+182 ARKDAPGI
-190 VAIYYYTPPE
+190 VAIYYYTSPE
-200 FARNYTLTIQ
+200 FTRNYTLTIQ
-210 GLLNGYSTQ
+210 GLLNGYSVQ

-226 ADEGIIVA
+226 ADDGIVVA

-260 QHIYHLRKEGT
+260 QHIYHLKNEGT
-271 GCYGIMLKQC
+271 GCYGIMLKQR

-297 LPLSMIGVISL
+297 LPLSVAGVIFL
-308 YCLMF
+308 YFLIF
-313 SIFWFWTYRTN
+313 SIFWFWAYRTN
-324 LAHRKQEQEKDEKYK
+324 LTHQKMEQEKDEKYK
-339 AELLIAA
+339 SELLIAA

-368 TPINGIRGLVN
+368 TPINGICGMVD
-379 MADHY
+379 MAEHY
-384 AEDMEKQTEF
+384 ADDMEKQTEY
-394 RTKVKEASNLL
+394 RIKVKEASKLL

-425 EEIPFNLSSI
+425 EEIPFNLRKI
-435 SREVFVVIEQMA
+435 FEEVLVVIEQIA

-453 VVWEKKEIT
+453 IVWKKKEIT
-462 HRDFIGSPGYVKRV
+462 HRDLIGSPGYVKRV

-485 KYNKENGQIYISCVE
+485 KYNRANGQIYISCRE
-500 IPSEQPEMTTME
+500 IPSEQPEMTTIE
-512 FVCRDTGIGMAEEF
+512 FICRDTGIGMTEAF
-526 QKHIFEPFAQE
+526 QKQIFEPFAQE
-537 HTGSRA
+537 HSGSRT

-551 MAISKKLVEEM
+551 MPITKKLVEKM
-562 GGTITFESEKG
+562 GGTISFESKEG
-573 VGTTF
+573 AGTTF

-587 PDADKRE
+587 PDADEHKVQKDI
-594 EPKNVSEKSI
+594 PEKSI
-604 KGLHVLLA
+604 EGLHILLA

-619 EIAEFV
+619 EIAEFM
-625 LQNEGAEVTKAWNGQ
+625 LRNEGADVTKAWNGQ
-640 ETVELFRKSES
+640 KAVEIFEKSRPD
-651 GEFDVILMDI
+651 EFDVILIDI
-661 MMPVLNGYEA
+661 MMPVMNGYEA
-671 ARRIRSLDRED
+671 AKMIRSMDRED
-682 AKKIPIIAM
+682 AKVIPIIAM
-691 TANAFTEDRIRAKEA
+691 TANAFTEDKLRAKEA
-706 GMDEHIAKPVD
+706 GMNEHIAKPAD
-717 VELLIKV
+717 TKLLV
-724 IHNYKNHTDK
+724 
-734 GNKIIWIKN
+734 KIIRELAY
-743 KKS
+743 

>member
-1 MIPRSIWRWMILDIK
+1 MC
-16 RRKKEKRIYLLGG
+16 KK
-29 LIGICVSAVSLFYF
+29 
-43 FQAEK
+43 
-48 AEAEKRMV
+48 
-56 EIVNYV
+56 
-62 KVQCSTYT
+62 T
-70 HYNESSE
+70 
-77 SKSLL
+77 
-82 RAIESARQMSTNI
+82 
-95 DMEIENG
+95 
-102 GQLSEDFLKENL
+102 
-114 QTLWVDGILVLDTEG
+114 
-129 RTECEYSMDES
+129 
-140 LTSEITEYLQKD
+140 
-152 IIMDFAGYEE
+152 GYEE

-171 EDGSHIAIAAC
+171 EDGSRIDIAAC
-182 ARKAAQGI
+182 ARKDEPGI
-190 VAIYYYTPPE
+190 VAIYYYTSPE
-200 FARNYTLTIQ
+200 FTRNYTLTIQ
-210 GLLNGYSTQ
+210 GLLKGYSTQ

-226 ADEGIIVA
+226 ADNGIVVA

-241 RQNTADNEVVQA
+241 GQNTADNEVVQA
-253 MKKHTDS
+253 MKRHTDS
-260 QHIYHLRKEGT
+260 QHIYHLKNEGI
-271 GCYGIMLKQC
+271 GCYGIMLKQR

-297 LPLSMIGVISL
+297 LPFGVISVIFF
-308 YCLMF
+308 YFLMF

-384 AEDMEKQTEF
+384 ADDMEKQTEY

-453 VVWEKKEIT
+453 VAWEKKEIT

-485 KYNKENGQIYISCVE
+485 KYNKENGQIYVSCVE

-562 GGTITFESEKG
+562 GGTITFESKKG

-587 PDADKRE
+587 LDADKRE
-594 EPKNVSEKSI
+594 ESKDVSEKSI
-604 KGLHVLLA
+604 KGMHVLLA

-619 EIAEFV
+619 EIAEFL

-640 ETVELFRKSES
+640 EIVELFRKSES

-661 MMPVLNGYEA
+661 MMPIINGYEA
-671 ARRIRSLDRED
+671 AKRIRSLDRED

-706 GMDEHIAKPVD
+706 GMDEHVAKPID

-724 IHNYKNHTDK
+724 IHKLVKHN
-734 GNKIIWIKN
+734 
-743 KKS
+743 

>member
-1 MIPRSIWRWMILDIK
+1 MDIK
-16 RRKKEKRIYLLGG
+16 RSKKEKRIQRLGG
-29 LIGICVSAVSLFYF
+29 LIGICVAVVSLFYF
-43 FQAEK
+43 FHAEK

-95 DMEIENG
+95 KMETENG

-114 QTLWVDGILVLDTEG
+114 QTLWVDGIIVLDTEG
-129 RTECEYSMDES
+129 KMDCEYSTDES
-140 LTSEITEYLQKD
+140 LANEITEYLQKD
-152 IIMDFAGYEE
+152 IIMDFDGYEE
-162 RSYSERFTR
+162 RTYSERFDR
-171 EDGSHIAIAAC
+171 EDGSHVDIAAC
-182 ARKAAQGI
+182 ARKDAPGI
-190 VAIYYYTPPE
+190 VAIYYYTSPE

-219 KDGTIIV
+219 KDGTVLV
-226 ADEGIIVA
+226 ADDGIVVA

-241 RQNTADNEVVQA
+241 GQNTAENEVVQE

-260 QHIYHLRKEGT
+260 QHIYHLKNEGT
-271 GCYGIMLKQC
+271 GCYGIMLKQR

-297 LPLSMIGVISL
+297 LPLSVISVIFL
-308 YCLMF
+308 YFLMF

-368 TPINGIRGLVN
+368 TPINGICGMVN
-379 MADHY
+379 MAEHY
-384 AEDMEKQTEF
+384 AGDLEKQTEY
-394 RTKVKEASNLL
+394 RTKVKKASNLL
-405 LELVNDVLDMSKLE
+405 LELVNEILDMSKLE

-435 SREVFVVIEQMA
+435 SREVFAVIKQMA

-453 VVWEKKEIT
+453 IEWEKKEIT

-485 KYNKENGQIYISCVE
+485 KYNRENGHIYISCME
-500 IPSEQPEMTTME
+500 IPAGQPGMTTME
-512 FVCRDTGIGMAEEF
+512 FVCRDTGIGMTEEF

-537 HTGSRA
+537 HTGSRT

-551 MAISKKLVEEM
+551 MPIAKNLVEKM
-562 GGTITFESEKG
+562 GGAITFESEEG
-573 VGTTF
+573 TGTTF

-587 PDADKRE
+587 MNADKRE
-594 EPKNVSEKSI
+594 KQKDVSEKSI
-604 KGLHVLLA
+604 KGLHILLA

-619 EIAEFV
+619 EIAEFM

-640 ETVELFRKSES
+640 EAVELFRKSKP

-661 MMPVLNGYEA
+661 MMPVMNGYEA
-671 ARRIRSLDRED
+671 TKMIRSLDRED
-682 AKKIPIIAM
+682 AKTIPIIAM
-691 TANAFTEDRIRAKEA
+691 TANAFTEDRLRAKEA

-717 VELLIKV
+717 GKLLIKV
-724 IHNYKNHTDK
+724 IHKLMKHNFWGSHNEKTE
-734 GNKIIWIKN
+734 
-743 KKS
+743 